1 MMMMMMVMRM
11 VADVMV
17 VGVDTVVVVISE
29 GMEVVGGNGRVNDVI
44 TLPTTCL

>member
-1 MMMMMMVMRM
+1 MRM

-17 VGVDTVVVVISE
+17 VGVDTVVVISE
-29 GMEVVGGNGRVNDVI
+29 GMEVVGGNGRVNVI